1 MSERTYALEPRDL
14 LFMRDAR
21 PMEASD
27 AGLGANWPRPDQL
40 WNAIIN
46 TFHRTWPVR
55 QEWEGTAHTKGNAD
69 KNKDSSDRFGAL
81 KTFGPFPVKNNEVYY
96 PCPLDLNMTVVPCPG
111 TNLPKPLTHAFQ
123 SLRVGKQEQLQWLSA
138 SDYRRY
144 VQGEAVNA
152 VDPDLFD
159 TERNI
164 GIALDSATHATE
176 NGKFYQA
183 EYLRLRSDVRLAFAA
198 SCDILPKQS
207 KSTVDVF
214 AKLGCPSDIILGG
227 QQGVATV
234 HAWQHDLKSEISDLK
249 SYPSLLLR
257 WTLLSPAL
265 FPAINADSEKGVR
278 AHPGGWLPNWVDA
291 ESGRV
296 MLPRESV
303 ERLPGEARD
312 VWRQRVKDAP
322 RFQARLMAARVGKPL
337 GFSGWDLQT
346 TGPKPTQLAVPAG
359 SVYLFECASPAETV
373 ALAHA
378 LNPPNRRST
387 LFGAKGFGLG
397 VCSLI
402 SNPKSEISNS

>member
-1 MSERTYALEPRDL
+1 MSETTYALEPRDL

-46 TFHRTWPVR
+46 TFHRTWPER
-55 QEWEGTAHTKGNAD
+55 QEWEGAAHTKRDGENQL
-69 KNKDSSDRFGAL
+69 SSCRFGAL

-96 PCPLDLNMTVVPCPG
+96 PCPLDLDMKVVPCLD

-123 SLRVGKQEQLQWLSA
+123 SVRVGKQEQQQWLSA
-138 SDYRRY
+138 SEYRRY
-144 VQGEAVNA
+144 VRGQAVTA
-152 VDPDLFD
+152 TDPGLFD

-176 NGKFYQA
+176 KGKLYQA
-183 EYLRLRSDVRLAFAA
+183 EYLRLRSNVRLAFAA
-198 SCDILPKQS
+198 SCDIRPKHG
-207 KSTVDVF
+207 TELVNVF
-214 AKLGCPSDIILGG
+214 KKLGEATDIILGG
-227 QQGVATV
+227 QQGVATL
-234 HAWQHDLKSEISDLK
+234 HACQHDLKSEISDLK
-249 SYPSLLLR
+249 SSPSLLLR

-265 FPAINADSEKGVR
+265 FPAIPANTVKGVL

-291 ESGRV
+291 KTGRV

-322 RFQARLMAARVGKPL
+322 RFEARLIAARVGKPL

-387 LFGAKGFGLG
+387 LFGEKGFGLG